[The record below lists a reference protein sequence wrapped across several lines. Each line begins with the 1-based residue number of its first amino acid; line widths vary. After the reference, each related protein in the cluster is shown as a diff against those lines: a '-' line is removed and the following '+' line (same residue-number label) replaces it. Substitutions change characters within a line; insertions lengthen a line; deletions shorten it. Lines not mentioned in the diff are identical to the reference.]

1 MLVVTLVLAAVG
13 FALLVVAL
21 MTGSVIWAWGC
32 IAVCILG
39 AILLLVSAL
48 AGKRTPPAPGKRT
61 PPAPGERTPPASGR
75 HTGADSGRRA
85 AADGEPGS
93 MPPSGEGD

>member
-32 IAVCILG
+32 IVVCVAGAV
-39 AILLLVSAL
+39 LLLISAL
-48 AGKRTPPAPGKRT
+48 AGRRTA
-61 PPAPGERTPPASGR
+61 AVSGR
-75 HTGADSGRRA
+75 GVDSV
-85 AADGEPGS
+85 
-93 MPPSGEGD
+93 PPTDPSSD